1 MILRTL
7 AVLFVLALPASA
19 EAAAGDPDR
28 GFGRQGTVTLKATNA
43 DAVGFAVK
51 VVSGNRVLAGGA
63 AASQLV
69 VLKLRASGSLDS
81 TFGTKGQVVPALPGT
96 SLDGVRSIQTFRD
109 GRIIAAGTLRLAD
122 GTSRFVALR
131 LLPTGEIDP
140 SFGAGLGYVLSG
152 PNDAQLAT
160 MVMDRNGNIILGGE
174 SGGSPLIVRLLADG
188 TIDPTFGN
196 GGTLTGGSLG
206 LSGRATGLVVRDDGT
221 LTFTVAA
228 GPAVFTVVRVGLT

>member
-63 AASQLV
+63 AAGQLV
-69 VLKLRASGSLDS
+69 VLKLRASGTLDTS
-81 TFGTKGQVVPALPGT
+81 FGTRGQVVPALPGT
-96 SLDGVRSIQTFRD
+96 SLDGVKAIQTFRD

-140 SFGAGLGYVLSG
+140 SFGAGLGYVLAG
-152 PNDAQLAT
+152 PADADLQT
-160 MVMDRNGNIILGGE
+160 MVMDRNGNVILGGQ
-174 SGGSPLIVRLLADG
+174 SGGAPPLGVLV
-188 TIDPTFGN
+188 P
-196 GGTLTGGSLG
+196 
-206 LSGRATGLVVRDDGT
+206 GRAQEPNIG
-221 LTFTVAA
+221 
-228 GPAVFTVVRVGLT
+228 